1 MATPYKH
8 KIWKKLNL
16 QMKKQTKIFL
26 SFCTL
31 IILAT
36 IVFFYQIGVQF
47 GNGVENATK
56 NISMANK
63 QIKSL

>member
-1 MATPYKH
+1 
-8 KIWKKLNL
+8 
-16 QMKKQTKIFL
+16 MKKQTKIFL